1 MSVRITDNTPQIKSM
16 FSIKASIFLRRMAD
30 QIVKISTPKTPK
42 KTGDLRRGVV
52 KQVLGLKGTI
62 KWGKNYAVHQET
74 KKFRNYTT
82 PGTGPNFA
90 VDAVKKGANKTSA
103 VARSVGLI

>member
-1 MSVRITDNTPQIKSM
+1 MSVQITDNTPQIKGM
-16 FSIKASIFLRRMAD
+16 FTVKANLFLRAMAG
-30 QIVKISTPKTPK
+30 QIVNISTPKTPK
-42 KTGDLRRGVV
+42 KTGDLRRGIV

-62 KWGKNYAVHQET
+62 KWGKNYAVYQET

-90 VDAVKKGANKTSA
+90 VNAVKKGANKTS
-103 VARSVGLI
+103 VIARSVGLI